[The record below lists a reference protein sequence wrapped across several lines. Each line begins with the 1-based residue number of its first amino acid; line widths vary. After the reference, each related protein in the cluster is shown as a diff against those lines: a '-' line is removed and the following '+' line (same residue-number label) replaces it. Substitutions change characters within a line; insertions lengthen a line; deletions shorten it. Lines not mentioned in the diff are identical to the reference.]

1 MTIKMFKA
9 WRGSWKTKAPKNED
23 DIASTTRATLLQEQ
37 IPAPSIA
44 ERRRHPSP
52 PALNISSLRPS
63 PPALNISQ
71 PAVIEKPSTLQRV
84 LSTKR
89 PTIKDLKRLP
99 PIPFKSTAAVEEP
112 ARKMPASLELLD
124 RVEKT
129 GEDRRS
135 LVDDILGAFDCG
147 HVSPRCEE
155 ASLVDLRC
163 HGSVLL

>member
-23 DIASTTRATLLQEQ
+23 NIASTTRATLLEEHN
-37 IPAPSIA
+37 PAPSIA

-52 PALNISSLRPS
+52 PALNISSLRP
-63 PPALNISQ
+63 AQ
-71 PAVIEKPSTLQRV
+71 PAVVEKTTEKPSTLQRV

-99 PIPFKSTAAVEEP
+99 PIPCKATAQVEDP
-112 ARKMPASLELLD
+112 VSKMPASLEWLD
-124 RVEKT
+124 RVEMT

-163 HGSVLL
+163 HGSFLL